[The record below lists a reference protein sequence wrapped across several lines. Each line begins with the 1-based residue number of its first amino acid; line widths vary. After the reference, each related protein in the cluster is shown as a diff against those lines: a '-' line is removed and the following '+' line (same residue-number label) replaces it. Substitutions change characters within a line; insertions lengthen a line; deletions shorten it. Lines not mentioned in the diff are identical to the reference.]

1 MVPLQSHTI
10 ISVSPARVLQ
20 LCFKKLFC
28 SEIKLTKA
36 QRLKVVKML
45 AALSILN
52 SSGARPGA
60 TEKVARAICSCAGHS
75 SASLMLL
82 YQMNESILKRITI
95 GWVMGDFHHQRVKKG
110 ES

>member
-1 MVPLQSHTI
+1 M
-10 ISVSPARVLQ
+10 
-20 LCFKKLFC
+20 
-28 SEIKLTKA
+28 KLTKA

-52 SSGARPGA
+52 SSGASPGA
-60 TEKVARAICSCAGHS
+60 TEKVARAICSGAGHS

-95 GWVMGDFHHQRVKKG
+95 GWVMGDFHHQMGEKG
-110 ES
+110 RELISLKMRAGKWKSRTMKLN